1 MSYARLELC
10 CKERKV
16 TVNFNL
22 DLRVIPRREKKINS
36 DVLKKN
42 INTPQFARL
51 ERKAETRAEEAK
63 VQTKKKLNIEVE
75 KSPTYTEKP
84 HLRPKKPKIIL
95 KKLNILLKKQRS
107 YY

>member
-1 MSYARLELC
+1 M
-10 CKERKV
+10 
-16 TVNFNL
+16 
-22 DLRVIPRREKKINS
+22 
-36 DVLKKN
+36 KKN

-75 KSPTYTEKP
+75 KAPTNTEKP